1 MIRAFYGLLG
11 AGMMLAGAAHA
22 QTYQVGQY
30 LGNLNDA
37 GRFAYNTMGGA
48 AQHAAYS
55 PGATWSTLGNGAR
68 MAGTATATIGGR
80 TVPLTL
86 ISRIPAP
93 AIFNGL
99 RAVAAMNPTTAAI
112 TLLGGLALNHWMTQ
126 SQVSWNPDPNTQ
138 LQQPFLIPETLGGYI
153 WVGGYGNC
161 RSFSAMDAIR
171 CSLMAQHN
179 ITAAQLSNC
188 SIDSQTQQNVV
199 AGCVYVPTGTRL
211 VGGASSQYSESTGE
225 KKATWDEAQPLMS
238 SGTADYSAVNWKG
251 ITEQL
256 LRNGGSVDPSQITS
270 TVSGPA
276 SQPGERT
283 VSTGKNAQG
292 EPTTT
297 TKQTTHNY
305 TYNNSNNSSSVTH
318 NTTTTTTT
326 VNNITNVTEN
336 QTTEETDNTEE
347 DYTANDTPLP
357 DVPQLYER
365 KYPDGLQGVWNTKSA
380 AIKQS
385 PLFSLASGM
394 VPTIGDGGC
403 PQWSLPVDIGVIDF
417 GVYDVSLPCNVWAF
431 IRVVMLITSLFL
443 VRRLIFGG

>member
-1 MIRAFYGLLG
+1 MDRRHQLVIAAAALL
-11 AGMMLAGAAHA
+11 LAPGVFG

-211 VGGASSQYSESTGE
+211 VGGASSEYSESTGE
-225 KKATWDEAQPLMS
+225 KKATWEEAQPLMS

-276 SQPGERT
+276 SQQGQRTERT
-283 VSTGKNAQG
+283 LSNGDKQVT
-292 EPTTT
+292 
-297 TKQTTHNY
+297 QTTHNY
-305 TYNNSNNSSSVTH
+305 TYNNSSNSSSVTH
-318 NTTTTTTT
+318 NTTTT
-326 VNNITNVTEN
+326 NITTNINNEVVNETTETTEN
-336 QTTEETDNTEE
+336 QPPPEEPGPDLCEKNPDILACQKVVLKDVEAKEVPNENKPLAITPDDGWNMGAATCPQPKTATVMGVQLSMP
-347 DYTANDTPLP
+347 YTGLCDFATAIKPLL
-357 DVPQLYER
+357 VGFAWL
-365 KYPDGLQGVWNTKSA
+365 SA
-380 AIKQS
+380 A
-385 PLFSLASGM
+385 F
-394 VPTIGDGGC
+394 TF
-403 PQWSLPVDIGVIDF
+403 F
-417 GVYDVSLPCNVWAF
+417 GFAKRD
-431 IRVVMLITSLFL
+431 
-443 VRRLIFGG
+443 